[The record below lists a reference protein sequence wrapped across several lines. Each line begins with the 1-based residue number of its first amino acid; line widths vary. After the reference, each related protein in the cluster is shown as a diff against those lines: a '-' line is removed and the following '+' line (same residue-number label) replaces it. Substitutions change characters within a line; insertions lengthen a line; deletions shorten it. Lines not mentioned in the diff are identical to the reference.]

1 MAKTCNMYS
10 FAEYLHRINQM
21 YTLYEPG
28 EFQSLEIA
36 VLPFC
41 DREVEME
48 SLIFSSDPVWS
59 QTTKSGFRQQ
69 VFVSSLYT
77 MVLN

>member
-1 MAKTCNMYS
+1 MYS
-10 FAEYLHRINQM
+10 FAEYLQFESRQSSVHIA
-21 YTLYEPG
+21 LYEPG